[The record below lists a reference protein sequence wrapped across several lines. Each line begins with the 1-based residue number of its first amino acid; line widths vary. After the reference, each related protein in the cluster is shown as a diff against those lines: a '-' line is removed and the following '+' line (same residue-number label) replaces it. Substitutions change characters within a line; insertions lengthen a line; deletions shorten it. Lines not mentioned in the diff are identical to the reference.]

1 MSQTISQEI
10 TGKLARRIAN
20 DRYPMGT
27 KLPTE
32 RDLAA
37 EFGVTRH
44 VVREALKRLEAVG
57 LVRIRQGSGIVV
69 EDFKLSGGIE
79 MFEVLLTH
87 DDGSINM
94 NILRDVLEFRGHMVQ
109 LIVRLAADRRSPD
122 EMKEMVSLF
131 NERKAAANNPARL
144 EVLNRRLFRLIAKA
158 THNRIYELVF
168 NTMGQ
173 IFLKLRLLIDLSLM
187 NYEEAEKRFERILD
201 AFEQQDGD
209 LAELLVARY
218 LESIRQN
225 LDEHWRSQQQLKT

>member
-1 MSQTISQEI
+1 
-10 TGKLARRIAN
+10 
-20 DRYPMGT
+20 MGT

-109 LIVRLAADRRSPD
+109 LIVRLAAERRSPE

-209 LAELLVARY
+209 LAELLVTRY

-225 LDEHWRSQQQLKT
+225 LEEHWRSQQQQQLKI

>member
-1 MSQTISQEI
+1 
-10 TGKLARRIAN
+10 
-20 DRYPMGT
+20 MGT

-109 LIVRLAADRRSPD
+109 LIVRLAAERRSAE

-209 LAELLVARY
+209 LAELLVTRY

-225 LDEHWRSQQQLKT
+225 LEEHWRSQQQQLKI